1 MKIAS
6 QPDPVADA
14 DWPKPVAPSLEV
26 STRIRQECTGDLC
39 KERGLSARARWLSSL
54 AVSVGV
60 VALLAFLSRDH
71 ARISGSFRDAL
82 IGASGWGVVQ
92 ALVLW
97 AGLVQP
103 PGRRFPRAVR
113 LALAAALPLMFLG
126 YLAYLA
132 PAWVSFGEFSQGA
145 HARHAIICG
154 LFVFLFGAALS
165 GAIML
170 LWRRTDPL
178 TPGLSGALL
187 GLVGGVGGGLAWGL
201 MCPSQEGFHACFS
214 HGLGVLALVSLGWA
228 VGRRLLAPS

>member
-1 MKIAS
+1 MN
-6 QPDPVADA
+6 QRDPVADV
-14 DWPKPVAPSLEV
+14 DWPKPVPPSLEI
-26 STRIRQECTGDLC
+26 SATIRRECTGDLC
-39 KERGLSARARWLSSL
+39 KKRGLSARSRLLASL
-54 AVSVGV
+54 GVTTGV
-60 VALLAFLSRDH
+60 VAVLAFLSRDH
-71 ARISGSFRDAL
+71 SRVSGSFRDAL
-82 IGASGWGVVQ
+82 IGATGWGVVQ

-103 PGRRFPRAVR
+103 PGRRFSRLAR
-113 LALAAALPLMFLG
+113 LALVGTLPLVFLV
-126 YLAYLA
+126 YLAYSA
-132 PAWVSFGEFSQGA
+132 PVWVSFGEFSRGRYAQ
-145 HARHAIICG
+145 HAIICG

-214 HGLGVLALVSLGWA
+214 HGLGVLALVSLGWG
-228 VGRRLLAPS
+228 VGRRLLSP